1 MEQEDYLEE
10 IYNLFKENGHIRI
23 SDIANSLNV
32 KKPSVTQMMQRLKKE
47 DCLLYEP
54 YSPIKLTEKGY
65 KIGKSVAERHRVL
78 AEFFT
83 ILGISKQIQEKDIH
97 GIEHSLS
104 ETTLKR
110 LKEVSAFLKKKKF

>member
-1 MEQEDYLEE
+1 MEKEDYLEE
-10 IYNLFKENGHIRI
+10 IYNLLKGKGHIRI
-23 SDIANSLNV
+23 SDIAEGLNV
-32 KKPSVTQMMQRLKKE
+32 RKPSVTQMMQRLKKE

-65 KIGKSVAERHRVL
+65 KIGKSVAERHKVL
-78 AEFFT
+78 EEFFT
-83 ILGISKQIQEKDIH
+83 IMGISKQIQKKDIH

-110 LKEVSAFLKKKKF
+110 LKEVSTFLKKKKF